1 MLTGKEL
8 GAAIATAIDLKI
20 ASGAISSKVEVA
32 QAFGVK
38 PPSIHDWIK
47 RGTIGKEKL
56 PLLWSYFSDVVGP
69 DHWGMA
75 EAVIR
80 RPKDILILAT
90 EAENLGDKFR
100 GINQSEFAKN
110 FKVPG
115 GPSMISQHI
124 KGLSPISLEAAL
136 AYSKGFGC
144 PLEEI
149 SPRLAAKHSAALAE
163 LAALGNTDPAAQAV
177 IEQSEAAPAEGYVR
191 LQHLSPRPTMGMGA
205 VLDEPVRVVRH
216 LDVLETWLME
226 EVGSSNY
233 TKVKV
238 LTAVGRSMMPT
249 INDKDLVFID
259 VTHRTVDAPGIYVI
273 DVAGRLLLK
282 KAMIKANGTLVLR
295 SDNATEYPDEETYDL
310 GTYADEITVCGKV
323 LAWWTLRKG

>member
-1 MLTGKEL
+1 MTMWTTEEEATRL
-8 GAAIATAIDLKI
+8 GEKFK
-20 ASGAISSKVEVA
+20 SVKQA
-32 QAFGVK
+32 Q
-38 PPSIHDWIK
+38 
-47 RGTIGKEKL
+47 
-56 PLLWSYFSDVVGP
+56 
-69 DHWGMA
+69 
-75 EAVIR
+75 
-80 RPKDILILAT
+80 
-90 EAENLGDKFR
+90 
-100 GINQSEFAKN
+100 FARD

-124 KGLSPISLEAAL
+124 KGHRPISLEAAL
-136 AYSKGFGC
+136 AYAKGFGC

-149 SPRLAAKHSAALAE
+149 SPRLAAKHSAALA
-163 LAALGNTDPAAQAV
+163 ALSNTVVAHQAV
-177 IEQSEAAPAEGYVR
+177 IEQSESAPSAGYVR

-216 LDVLETWLME
+216 LDVLESWLME

-249 INDKDLVFID
+249 INDKDLVFVD
-259 VTHRTVDAPGIYVI
+259 VTHRMVDAPGIYVI

-295 SDNATEYPDEETYDL
+295 SDNAAEYPDEEVYDL
-310 GTYADEITVCGKV
+310 STYADEITVCGKV
-323 LAWWTLRKG
+323 LAWWALRKG